1 MAGSKEEL
9 NILFIYKNIKIKMVI
24 AVEARNKELGLRLHA
39 VGKQSVLL

>member
-9 NILFIYKNIKIKMVI
+9 NILFIYKNIKIKMVT

-39 VGKQSVLL
+39 GGKQFVLL